1 MPTSR
6 RTNML
11 LLTTGVITMG
21 VFVFAITAAG
31 ADGWRDN
38 SMIGND
44 PAGGVVRFRG
54 GSKAVVAI
62 VQDTDRHHEFS
73 ITNLDGPDENYRK
86 QMAGDLMLYTW
97 TPKRDARYRIVAS
110 GGQINWALYNND

>member
-6 RTNML
+6 CTNIL

-21 VFVFAITAAG
+21 FFVFAITAAG
-31 ADGWRDN
+31 ADGWRDK
-38 SMIGND
+38 SSIGDD

-54 GSKAVVAI
+54 GSKAVIAI
-62 VQDTDRHHEFS
+62 VQDTDRSHDFS
-73 ITNLDGPDENYRK
+73 ITNLDGPDEEYRL
-86 QMAGDLMLYTW
+86 QRAGDLMLYTW

-110 GGQINWALYNND
+110 GGQINWVLYNNE